1 MTNRRKPAR
10 SAGDVIAS
18 PSGSLSQRLK
28 KAQQIATANERFVKA
43 LTADLARNTRLIN
56 LRGSVAV
63 LATANA
69 SWGSRLR
76 LHRSRILNAL
86 ARSCKTSVSHF
97 EVKVV
102 PDLFSEPDLSRP
114 QAVDNKARR
123 KAMGAAATGLADP
136 ELARR
141 LKRLSER

>member
-28 KAQQIATANERFVKA
+28 KAQLIASANERFVKA

-56 LRGSVAV
+56 LRGGVAV
-63 LATANA
+63 IATTNA

-102 PDLFSEPDLSRP
+102 PELFSEPDLGRP
-114 QAVDNKARR
+114 QARVNESRR
-123 KAMGAAATGLADP
+123 KAMGLAASGLADP
-136 ELARR
+136 DLALR